1 MSHKVTHNT
10 GWSHIDHTGLLQ
22 EISRKTPEIYLEFEV
37 FESSQSLDER
47 VEQFIL
53 ESILWNGKNGVAYF
67 RWLLLAYSILEYHR
81 ERNRIALDSA
91 WYISQ
96 VEKLAVLIE
105 NQEEYLIGEDFIDH
119 NSRIGMG
126 EKDQWG
132 FLWDITQRVHEQL
145 N

>member
-1 MSHKVTHNT
+1 MSHKVTHHT
-10 GWSHIDHTGLLQ
+10 GWSNIDHSGLLQ

-53 ESILWNGKNGVAYF
+53 ESISWNGKNGVAYF
-67 RWLLLAYSILEYHR
+67 QWLLLAYSVLEYHR
-81 ERNRIALDSA
+81 ESNRIELDNP

-96 VEKLAVLIE
+96 LEKLFVLIE
-105 NQEEYLIGEDFIDH
+105 NQEEYLIGEEFIDR
-119 NSRIGMG
+119 NSHLGMG

-132 FLWDITQRVHEQL
+132 FLWEITQRVHEQL
-145 N
+145 S